1 VEGTGLGLA
10 LSRPLIEAMG
20 GTIVAESVVG
30 EGSTFTVDLPLVH
43 APSALAEP
51 VPQAPHDPPA
61 APHGAS
67 LAKVLYVEDNVAN
80 LSLIEA
86 ILSGRPEI
94 TLLSALQ
101 GGLGVDLA
109 AEHRPDLILLD
120 LHLPD
125 LPGEEVL
132 RRLRDDARTRDIP
145 VIVISADATPGT
157 VKRLLE
163 SGARAYLT
171 KPLDIDEFT
180 EAIDGV
186 LGAAR

>member
-1 VEGTGLGLA
+1 DA
-10 LSRPLIEAMG
+10 
-20 GTIVAESVVG
+20 
-30 EGSTFTVDLPLVH
+30 
-43 APSALAEP
+43 
-51 VPQAPHDPPA
+51 PA
-61 APHGAS
+61 ARDGGS
-67 LAKVLYVEDNVAN
+67 VAKVLYVEDNVAN

-101 GGLGVDLA
+101 GGLGVELA
-109 AEHRPDLILLD
+109 AEHRPDLVLLD

-132 RRLRDDARTRDIP
+132 RRLRDDPRTQEIP
-145 VIVISADATPGT
+145 VIVISADATPDS

-163 SGARAYLT
+163 NGARAYLT